1 MKVKQHFIFISNN
14 NCHQNNGKLCST
26 VFRLIKWRQACC
38 ITNVNS
44 TENTS
49 KYFLKVRQSYHV
61 WHLLPMKASIIKESK
76 ILLHHQKFDLWV
88 LGHCHLVWNVF
99 TIVNRLRNGYETISN
114 IKVVSFDS
122 FKQLE
127 LINVD

>member
-26 VFRLIKWRQACC
+26 VFRLIKGGRLVALLTWIQRK
-38 ITNVNS
+38 IF
-44 TENTS
+44 
-49 KYFLKVRQSYHV
+49 FLKVRQSYHV